1 MYRHM
6 GVLRLPRRRH
16 HGSLLLLYL
25 HNYTVLRVA
34 TAVRTLAPAIG
45 LGIIVGFGG
54 TGGVYAMLILSAVV
68 VAIAQQTLP

>member
-1 MYRHM
+1 
-6 GVLRLPRRRH
+6 
-16 HGSLLLLYL
+16 
-25 HNYTVLRVA
+25 VLRVA

-68 VAIAQQTLP
+68 AAIAQQTLP

>member
-1 MYRHM
+1 ML
-6 GVLRLPRRRH
+6 G
-16 HGSLLLLYL
+16 
-25 HNYTVLRVA
+25 VA

-54 TGGVYAMLILSAVV
+54 AGGVYAMLILSAVV